1 MTRTAIHHRSQGRGG
16 PFGRAAGPGLLI
28 TGACFVS
35 CFVLAC
41 ATEPTVV
48 VWEKPGASP
57 QDIEAA
63 KSACAKEM
71 ATVETRGINRE
82 RLEAEAAGSRFV
94 DCMRARGFTW
104 RSKKASS
111 GGGRESEEDD
121 SDS

>member
-1 MTRTAIHHRSQGRGG
+1 MTRTAIRHRSQARGG
-16 PFGRAAGPGLLI
+16 PSRRAAGPGLLI

-48 VWEKPGASP
+48 VWEKPGAGP

-82 RLEAEAAGSRFV
+82 RLEAEGAGSRFV
-94 DCMRARGFTW
+94 HCMRARGFTW
-104 RSKKASS
+104 RTQKASS
-111 GGGRESEEDD
+111 GGDRQREKDD